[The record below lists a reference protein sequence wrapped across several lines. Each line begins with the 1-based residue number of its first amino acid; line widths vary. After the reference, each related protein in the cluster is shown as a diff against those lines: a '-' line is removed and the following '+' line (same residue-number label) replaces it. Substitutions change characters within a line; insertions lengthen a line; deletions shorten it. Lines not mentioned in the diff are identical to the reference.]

1 VIVLGRKLRDF
12 SPKRGQSEP
21 FLAIGSRAWK
31 LLQLFLAEVKPMKK
45 HLRIGFL
52 LSALILWSITTA
64 TAQTSG
70 DDFYRQWV
78 DYRDG
83 EISVAFDQTPVQFA
97 LHALHAKTGF
107 RIVIPSTSET
117 TVVNLRL
124 HRQPLEPAVRSLIST
139 IGFKNFALMYD
150 GNGRPLSAV
159 VLGAR
164 PVAVDE
170 SAAAVKSEPAV
181 EPLTVEQRDKLQKDL
196 ERWTELKQE
205 ERGRIEDRLKN
216 LSASEEREQL
226 VTEYG
231 RQVLGLTKSLARAA
245 GTK

>member
-1 VIVLGRKLRDF
+1 VIILGRKRNEF
-12 SPKRGQSEP
+12 SPKRGQPQP
-21 FLAIGSRAWK
+21 FLANGSRAWK
-31 LLQLFLAEVKPMKK
+31 LLQLFFAEVKPMKK

-52 LSALILWSITTA
+52 VSALTLWSITTA

-107 RIVIPSTSET
+107 RIVIPSTTET

-124 HRQPLEPAVRSLIST
+124 HRQPLEPAVRALIST

-150 GNGRPLSAV
+150 GEGRPHRAV
-159 VLGAR
+159 VLGAQ
-164 PVAVDE
+164 PVIGDQ
-170 SAAAVKSEPAV
+170 SGAAVKSEPAV
-181 EPLTVEQRDKLQKDL
+181 QPLTVEERGKLQKDL
-196 ERWTELKQE
+196 ERWAELKQE

-216 LSASEEREQL
+216 LPASDEREQL
-226 VTEYG
+226 VKEYG
-231 RQVLGLTKSLARAA
+231 RQILGLIK
-245 GTK
+245 